1 MELCLNIRDYLED
14 PSRPLHQQVD
24 EAVEVARKATQWG
37 YTAIYCPQHYVSH
50 PTVWPQPMPVLA
62 RLMPEAPDV
71 RLVTGI
77 LLLTY
82 MNPLDVA
89 EQVATF
95 DQLSKGR
102 FVLGVGLGYREL
114 ELEAFNTNRSE
125 RLSRFNESL
134 EVMKLLWSGDE
145 VNFDGRYWHIHGA
158 RMAITPMQQPH
169 PPIWFAS
176 HSPRATRRAAN
187 DADGCL
193 LGPQTA
199 WDDISSLASIYWE
212 TRQASGNP
220 AGTLGMHRCVAMST
234 DPETAAAE
242 ARAVGERKG
251 AMYGGWGMQED
262 SVVDLGL
269 DRNRSLHEWT
279 IIGSPQD
286 CLERLSN
293 CETDEPS
300 PIRRP
305 HLHQLPRIPLR
316 PHGIPPALLRR
327 SHPETPLTP
336 CQSPNFRSSWANRTL
351 RPPSPTRPYDA
362 TPLTQSIH

>member
-1 MELCLNIRDYLED
+1 
-14 PSRPLHQQVD
+14 
-24 EAVEVARKATQWG
+24 
-37 YTAIYCPQHYVSH
+37 
-50 PTVWPQPMPVLA
+50 MPVLA
-62 RLMPEAPDV
+62 RLMPEAPEV

-114 ELEAFNTNRSE
+114 ELEAFNTNRAE

-134 EVMKLLWSGDE
+134 QVMKLLWSGEE
-145 VNFDGRYWHIHGA
+145 VNFDGQYWHIHGA
-158 RMAITPMQQPH
+158 HMAITPMQKPH

-212 TRQASGNP
+212 AKEASDRGP
-220 AGTLGMHRCVAMST
+220 TGMLGMHRAVAMST
-234 DPETAAAE
+234 DRETAAAE
-242 ARAVGERKG
+242 AKARRRAQGRHVRR
-251 AMYGGWGMQED
+251 
-262 SVVDLGL
+262 LGVCRRTPLLISAL
-269 DRNRSLHEWT
+269 DRNRPLHEWT

-286 CLERLSN
+286 CLE
-293 CETDEPS
+293 T
-300 PIRRP
+300 
-305 HLHQLPRIPLR
+305 
-316 PHGIPPALLRR
+316 
-327 SHPETPLTP
+327 LTP
-336 CQSPNFRSSWANRTL
+336 QRTGKTGSSMRGLTFINFPAEHSARMEYLQRFSEEVIRKL
-351 RPPSPTRPYDA
+351 P
-362 TPLTQSIH
+362 

>member
-1 MELCLNIRDYLED
+1 MSAIRRVKTQRGLAWEREYTMELCLNIRDYLED

-24 EAVEVARKATQWG
+24 EAVEVARKATEWG

-50 PTVWPQPMPVLA
+50 PTVWPQPLPVLA

-134 EVMKLLWSGDE
+134 EVMKLLWTGEE
-145 VNFDGRYWHIHGA
+145 VNFDGQYWHIHGA

-187 DADGCL
+187 AADGCL

-199 WDDISSLASIYWE
+199 WEDISSLAAIYWE
-212 TRQASGNP
+212 TREASDRGP
-220 AGTLGMHRCVAMST
+220 TGMLGMHRAVAMST
-234 DPETAAAE
+234 NRETAASE

-251 AMYGGWGMQED
+251 AMYGGWGMQEN

-269 DRNRSLHEWT
+269 DRNRPIHEWT
-279 IIGSPQD
+279 IMGSPSE
-286 CLERLSN
+286 CLETLARTEREDRVLYAGLTFINFPAEHSARM
-293 CETDEPS
+293 EYLQRFSEEV
-300 PIRRP
+300 IRK
-305 HLHQLPRIPLR
+305 LP
-316 PHGIPPALLRR
+316 
-327 SHPETPLTP
+327 
-336 CQSPNFRSSWANRTL
+336 
-351 RPPSPTRPYDA
+351 
-362 TPLTQSIH
+362 